1 MKMYEKLIISFILIS
16 FIPISILGTVTV
28 IHFRDFA
35 LESSARE
42 VYNNLTYIKLRI
54 TEMTNEVVNIANKL
68 MIDQRL
74 KELLLYKYK
83 SPMETYLKYT
93 QYKEIENYKTLFA
106 RAISQIRIYSENPTI
121 LENGIF
127 YKVNDNTKNKPW
139 YKLALRLNG
148 FIRWEIVYQDEDIYP
163 DYYFSLVRLLRDV
176 YNEKFGVLVINLNKL
191 ELRSILNHQPFD
203 TFLIND
209 DKIIVA
215 GNNEKY
221 IGKKID
227 FDEDRIFNRHGYP
240 IYYDGKKYQVF
251 GIYLPLTGDNKDFY
265 LISMVPLGFIM
276 NEPLKMQYFAL
287 LIIMLSIFL
296 STILIFILS
305 KNMSKRV
312 AILNN
317 AVSEISHGNLDLDIP
332 LKGKDEIGELAEN
345 VKIMTKNIKNL
356 NELVIKQKD
365 MKLKLLTNQ
374 FNPHFLFNTLETIHM
389 MAICN
394 EQKEIAD
401 ISLKLGNL
409 LRKIVESK
417 GEPIRL
423 DEELNFV
430 RDYLEIQKYRFR
442 KIEYR
447 INILEDIRN
456 IYILPFLIQPI
467 VENSIIHG
475 LEGKADKG
483 LINIT
488 IISENNK
495 FIISIEDNGVG
506 MDKDEISAI
515 LGNLHENGLTEKTG
529 LRNTLERIKLF
540 YGEEYG
546 IKIESEKGKG
556 TKVDIILPYSQLLRG
571 EESHV

>member
-1 MKMYEKLIISFILIS
+1 MTS
-16 FIPISILGTVTV
+16 
-28 IHFRDFA
+28 
-35 LESSARE
+35 E
-42 VYNNLTYIKLRI
+42 V
-54 TEMTNEVVNIANKL
+54 ENIANKL

-74 KELLLYKYK
+74 KEILLYKYK

-265 LISMVPLGFIM
+265 LISMVPLEFIM

-430 RDYLEIQKYRFR
+430 RYYLEIQKYRFR

-488 IISENNK
+488 IISENNE

-546 IKIESEKGKG
+546 IRIESEKGKG